1 MTRKYSPADEDL
13 LREALNPATRVD
25 SDGTYFEHAEPI
37 HAAGA
42 TVKVQTTHEA
52 DGSSERRIIVELS
65 DEPLTAAEARQL
77 ASAILE
83 AADQIDGRET
93 SVHSTKSAGSTR

>member
-1 MTRKYSPADEDL
+1 MTTQNTHADEDL

-42 TVKVQTTHEA
+42 TVKVQTMHEA
-52 DGSSERRIIVELS
+52 HHAEQHIIVELS

-83 AADQIDGRET
+83 TADQIDGRET
-93 SVHSTKSAGSTR
+93 SVHSTKPAGGTR